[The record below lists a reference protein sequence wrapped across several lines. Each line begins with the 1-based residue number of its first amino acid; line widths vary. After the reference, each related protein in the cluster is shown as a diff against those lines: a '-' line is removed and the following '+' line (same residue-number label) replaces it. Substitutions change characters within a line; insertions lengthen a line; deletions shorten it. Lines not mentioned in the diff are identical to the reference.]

1 MDDPEADR
9 GSVLFCVLWVVMC
22 VYRLYNPII
31 QMTRA
36 AAASKEIFAIID
48 AKVPDPSG
56 KKGISIDQDIL
67 FRNVTFAYPTR
78 PDAIILDDL
87 TVRFERGKNTAI
99 VGPSGC
105 GKSTI
110 VAMLERWYQP
120 SETLTGAQYAEGMEI
135 DDKPSFDTSADHEPT
150 RGIYIGSNLIRELD
164 VKWWRSNIGLVQQ
177 EPFLFNDTIYNN
189 VAYGLVG
196 TIWEEAPEE
205 EKRSLVRKACQ
216 ESYADEFIS
225 RLPQGYDT
233 KVGEG
238 GGMLISGGQRQRV
251 AIARAIIKQP
261 KILILDEATSSI
273 DIRAERIVQKALDR
287 VSKSRTT
294 ITIAH
299 RLSTIKKADKIIV
312 LRDGKVVEEGTHE
325 QLLQIRGVYKALV
338 QAQDIG
344 AGAGDAEDLN
354 IEISDSAELSTI
366 AQSSSAEK
374 RVDGSSQPGTPERKS
389 RGFFRSFGFLL
400 YEQRSHWILYSLTV
414 LGAMGGGGMW
424 LIVQRQC

>member
-1 MDDPEADR
+1 
-9 GSVLFCVLWVVMC
+9 MC

-31 QMTRA
+31 QLTRA

-56 KKGISIDQDIL
+56 KKGINIDQDIL
-67 FRNVTFAYPTR
+67 FKNVTFAYPTR
-78 PDAIILDDL
+78 PDAIILDDISI
-87 TVRFERGKNTAI
+87 RFERGKNTAI

-120 SETLTGAQYAEGMEI
+120 SETLTGAQNPHGMGL
-135 DDKPSFDTSADHEPT
+135 DDKPSLASSSDHEQT

-164 VKWWRSNIGLVQQ
+164 VKWWRTNIGLVQQ

-196 TIWEEAPEE
+196 TGWEDAPEE
-205 EKRSLVRKACQ
+205 EKRTLVRKACQ
-216 ESYADEFIS
+216 EAYADEFIS

-233 KVGEG
+233 RVGEG

-312 LRDGKVVEEGTHE
+312 LRDGKVVEEGTHD

-344 AGAGDAEDLN
+344 AGASDSDDLN
-354 IEISDSAELSTI
+354 IEISDSSELGTI
-366 AQSSSAEK
+366 AQTTTGEK
-374 RVDGSSQPGTPERKS
+374 QDTGSDQPADSPKKS
-389 RGFFRSFGFLL
+389 RGFFRSFFFLL
-400 YEQRSHWILYSLTV
+400 YEQRSHWILYALTV
-414 LGAMGGGGMW
+414 LGAMGGGGMS
-424 LIVQRQC
+424 LLHDDETT

>member
-1 MDDPEADR
+1 
-9 GSVLFCVLWVVMC
+9 MC

-48 AKVPDPSG
+48 AKVSDPTG
-56 KKGISIDQDIL
+56 KKGISIDQDIV

-87 TVRFERGKNTAI
+87 NVKFERGKNTAI

-120 SETLTGAQYAEGMEI
+120 SETLTGAQYTHGMGGL
-135 DDKPSFDTSADHEPT
+135 DDKPSLASSSDHEPT

-205 EKRSLVRKACQ
+205 EKRSLVKKACQ

-233 KVGEG
+233 RVGEG

-287 VSKSRTT
+287 VSRSRTT
-294 ITIAH
+294 VTIAH
-299 RLSTIKKADKIIV
+299 RLATIKKADKIVV

-354 IEISDSAELSTI
+354 IEISDAVELGTL
-366 AQSSSAEK
+366 AQTTTTGEK
-374 RVDGSSQPGTPERKS
+374 QVGAADRPADEKKKS

-400 YEQRSHWILYSLTV
+400 YEQRSHWILYALTV
-414 LGAMGGGGMW
+414 MGAMGGGGMA
-424 LIVQRQC
+424 LCF